1 MPLPT
6 RTLRRLAGAA
16 IPLVLL
22 LPVPAT
28 AAGTGGIEVSPY
40 PGAVNGRQVTAFHV
54 TVPSR
59 GAATVRY
66 SLRNTTT
73 HPASGR
79 LYAASATSDGNGGY
93 TIGEAGSSPYLSFRT
108 RDVTLAGG
116 ELTLDTFTVHPG
128 LHGRPAAK
136 TYGAIVVEV
145 RNGSVV
151 QRAATL
157 VYLEPGPVVPL
168 PLLVV
173 LVAVAV
179 LALAGLGFL
188 LVVRRRR
195 RPVEVRPRL

>member
-1 MPLPT
+1 MPLPS
-6 RTLRRLAGAA
+6 RTLRRLVGAA

-22 LPVPAT
+22 LPVPAG

-40 PGAVNGRQVTAFHV
+40 PGAVKGRQVTAFH
-54 TVPSR
+54 TKVPSR
-59 GAATVRY
+59 GSETVRY
-66 SLRNTTT
+66 SLRNTTA

-93 TIGEAGSSPYLSFRT
+93 AIGEAGSSPYLSFRT
-108 RDVTLAGG
+108 RDVTLAAG

-128 LHGRPAAK
+128 PDGRPS
-136 TYGAIVVEV
+136 TERYGAIVVEV

-179 LALAGLGFL
+179 LTLAGLGFL

-195 RPVEVRPRL
+195 RVAEVRP